1 MLFGLCS
8 YIIRMSG
15 IFSYSIYKKSFKYLC
30 YVSRI
35 IIKTDNR
42 KPIIM
47 KQRIIYVAVLLLAI
61 CSSSPAKKKAEAPEI
76 VKLKG
81 KIENVMAKVDAQPD
95 WLYSRLQMYWN
106 THATDVFVNGEAFA
120 KPGGERAKE
129 PTVKYNGLRGME
141 SQYNRPNLENIMPY
155 DDDEQGNVT
164 YINKATGAMEKAH
177 PSKTGCNIASVNRQ
191 IVGIARDAARVY
203 AATGDIRYGR
213 MAAKVLDVYMK
224 GIAYRNVPT
233 DLNHGHQQ
241 TLVGMTT
248 FEVIH
253 EDVINELTQMY
264 PLVKDLLKDDQP
276 VIEAGF
282 KKWAENIIANGVP
295 HNNWNLFQADFIV
308 KIALVLQDNN
318 AYADGKGKQYYLDY
332 VVNQNSIRQWSMNK
346 LIDFG
351 FDANAKT
358 WYESPGY
365 STTVLGSI
373 CDFANMLDEKAGID
387 LFKMRPILID
397 GVKTSAEYLFPNRM
411 IAGFGDTHPGYLNQG
426 GINNILKYA
435 TRHKDKSLVSDMNLF
450 KSAVAANAPQLAIER
465 YTSSMFYAP
474 NVSWI
479 AMRSGMD
486 KQHDLMASLNGSLG
500 NHAHANGISLELYGK
515 GYVLG
520 PDAGIGKYL
529 YSGLDYIEYYS
540 QMPAHNTVV
549 VDGVSSYPVMM
560 SQHAF
565 KLIASYPKV
574 SKEQPT
580 SKKLSEQKERMT
592 YATVSFIEPET
603 QALQQRTTA
612 IVKTSDK
619 GGYYIDVFRSKKQE
633 GGDKTHDY
641 FYHNLGQQMQVV
653 DAATGKPLDMKPTEE
668 LAFAGGHLYA
678 YSYIYNKESAEMQG
692 SIKTQFVT
700 RIEDD
705 KVVEAM
711 DGQREITMTMWMKA
725 DADRTIFK
733 ALSPANLEYERMP
746 NQPYNIEK
754 QPVLTFVARQ
764 KGEAWNRPFVCVYE
778 PSSDTESG
786 DIASVDYFEP
796 SQKGAVGIIVK
807 LKDGTEQRI
816 VCLENG
822 KVETK

>member
-1 MLFGLCS
+1 
-8 YIIRMSG
+8 
-15 IFSYSIYKKSFKYLC
+15 
-30 YVSRI
+30 
-35 IIKTDNR
+35 
-42 KPIIM
+42 M
-47 KQRIIYVAVLLLAI
+47 KQKVLYVAALMLL
-61 CSSSPAKKKAEAPEI
+61 SSSFGMAKKKVEDPEI
-76 VKLKG
+76 TKLKA
-81 KIENVMAKVDAQPD
+81 KIENVMSQVDKQPD
-95 WLYSRLQMYWN
+95 WLYSRLQMFWKTN
-106 THATDVFVNGEAFA
+106 ASDVFVNGEAFA
-120 KPGGERAKE
+120 HPGGERAAE
-129 PTVKYNGLRGME
+129 PTVKYNGTRGFE
-141 SQYNRPNLENIMPY
+141 SQYNRPKLEDLVPY

-164 YINKATGAMEKAH
+164 YINKVTGKMEKTSPA
-177 PSKTGCNIASVNRQ
+177 KTGCNIAGVNRY
-191 IVGIARDAARVY
+191 IIGIARDAARIY
-203 AATGDIRYGR
+203 AATGDIRYGQ
-213 MAAKVLDVYMK
+213 MAAKVFDVYMK
-224 GIAYRNVPT
+224 GIAYRNVPI

-264 PLVKDLLKDDQP
+264 PLIKPLVKDDQA

-308 KIALVLQDNN
+308 KIALVLQDNQ

-332 VVNQNSIRQWSMNK
+332 IVNQNSIRQWSMNK

-351 FDANAKT
+351 FDAKSKT

-387 LFKMRPILID
+387 LFKQRPILKEA
-397 GVKTSAEYLFPNRM
+397 VKTSAEYLFPNRM
-411 IAGFGDTHPGYLNQG
+411 IAGFGDTHPGYLNTG
-426 GINNILKYA
+426 GIDHILKYA
-435 TRHKDKSLVSDMNLF
+435 TRHKDKNLISEMNLL
-450 KSAVAANAPQLAIER
+450 KNAVASKAPISEIEK
-465 YTSSMFYAP
+465 YTSTMFYAP

-486 KQHDLMASLNGSLG
+486 KQHDLMASVNASLG
-500 NHAHANGISLELYGK
+500 NHQHANGISLELYGK

-520 PDAGIGKYL
+520 PDAGIGRTL
-529 YSGLDYIEYYS
+529 YSGLDYLEYYS

-565 KLIASYPKV
+565 KVVASYPEV
-574 SKEQPT
+574 SKEQPA
-580 SKKLSEQKERMT
+580 SKKLSEQKEKVS
-592 YATVSFIEPET
+592 YATVSFIEPEA

-619 GGYYIDVFRSKKQE
+619 GGYYIDVFRSKKKE

-641 FYHNLGQQMQVV
+641 FYHNLGQEMKVM
-653 DAATGKPLDMKPTEE
+653 DAISGQPLDMKPTEE

-678 YSYIYNKESAEMQG
+678 YSYIYDKKSAEMQNG
-692 SIKTQFVT
+692 VKTQFVT
-700 RIEDD
+700 KILDD

-711 DGQREITMTMWMKA
+711 DGQREITMTMWMKK
-725 DADRTIFK
+725 DENRTIFQT
-733 ALSPANLEYERMP
+733 LSPVNLEYERMP
-746 NQPYNIEK
+746 NQPYKVDE

-764 KGEAWNRPFVCVYE
+764 KGEAWNHPFVCVYE
-778 PSSDTESG
+778 PSSDTEPG
-786 DIASVDYFEP
+786 DIASVDYFTPSEP
-796 SQKGAVGIIVK
+796 SAVGIIVK

-816 VCLENG
+816 VCSENG
-822 KVETK
+822 KVQIK

>member
-1 MLFGLCS
+1 
-8 YIIRMSG
+8 
-15 IFSYSIYKKSFKYLC
+15 
-30 YVSRI
+30 
-35 IIKTDNR
+35 
-42 KPIIM
+42 M
-47 KQRIIYVAVLLLAI
+47 KQKVLYVAALMLL
-61 CSSSPAKKKAEAPEI
+61 SSSFGMAKKKVEDPEI
-76 VKLKG
+76 TKLKA
-81 KIENVMAKVDAQPD
+81 KIENVMSQVDKQPD
-95 WLYSRLQMYWN
+95 WLYSRLQMFWKTN
-106 THATDVFVNGEAFA
+106 ASDVFVNGEAFA
-120 KPGGERAKE
+120 HPGGERAAE
-129 PTVKYNGLRGME
+129 PTVKYNGTRSFE
-141 SQYNRPNLENIMPY
+141 SQYNRPKLEDLVPY

-164 YINKATGAMEKAH
+164 YINKVTGKMEKTSPA
-177 PSKTGCNIASVNRQ
+177 KTGCNIAGVNRY
-191 IVGIARDAARVY
+191 IIGIARDAARIY
-203 AATGDIRYGR
+203 AATGDMRYGQ
-213 MAAKVLDVYMK
+213 MAAKVFDVYMK
-224 GIAYRNVPT
+224 GIAYRNVPI

-264 PLVKDLLKDDQP
+264 PLIKPLVKDDQA

-308 KIALVLQDNN
+308 KIALVLQDNQ

-332 VVNQNSIRQWSMNK
+332 IVNQNSIRQWSMNK

-351 FDANAKT
+351 FDANSKT

-387 LFKMRPILID
+387 LFKQRPILTEA
-397 GVKTSAEYLFPNRM
+397 VKTSAEYLFPNRM
-411 IAGFGDTHPGYLNQG
+411 IAGFGDTHPGYLNTG
-426 GINNILKYA
+426 GIDQVLKYA
-435 TRHKDKSLVSDMNLF
+435 TRHKNKNLISEMNLL
-450 KSAVAANAPQLAIER
+450 KNAVAPQAPISEIEA
-465 YTSSMFYAP
+465 YTSTLFYAP

-486 KQHDLMASLNGSLG
+486 KQHDLMASINASLG
-500 NHAHANGISLELYGK
+500 NHQHANGISLELYGK

-520 PDAGIGKYL
+520 PDAGIGRTL
-529 YSGLDYIEYYS
+529 YSGLDYLEYYS

-565 KLIASYPKV
+565 KVVASYPEV
-574 SKEQPT
+574 SKEQPA
-580 SKKLSEQKERMT
+580 SKKLSEKKLSFQKDSELKDKIT

-603 QALQQRTTA
+603 QAQQQRTTA
-612 IVKTSDK
+612 IVKTSAK
-619 GGYYIDVFRSKKQE
+619 GGYYIDVFRSKKKE

-641 FYHNLGQQMQVV
+641 FYHNLGQEMKVM
-653 DAATGKPLDMKPTEE
+653 DATSGQPLDMKPTEE

-678 YSYIYNKESAEMQG
+678 YSYIYDKKSAEMQNCV
-692 SIKTQFVT
+692 KTQFVT
-700 RIEDD
+700 KILDD

-711 DGQREITMTMWMKA
+711 DGQREITMTMWMKK
-725 DADRTIFK
+725 DENRTIFQ
-733 ALSPANLEYERMP
+733 ALSPVNLEYERMP
-746 NQPYNIEK
+746 NQPYKVDE

-764 KGEAWNRPFVCVYE
+764 KGEAWNHPFVCVYE
-778 PSSDTESG
+778 PSSDTEPS
-786 DIASVDYFEP
+786 DIASVDYFTPSEP
-796 SQKGAVGIIVK
+796 SAVGIIVK

-816 VCLENG
+816 VCSENG
-822 KVETK
+822 KVQIK

>member
-1 MLFGLCS
+1 
-8 YIIRMSG
+8 
-15 IFSYSIYKKSFKYLC
+15 
-30 YVSRI
+30 
-35 IIKTDNR
+35 
-42 KPIIM
+42 M
-47 KQRIIYVAVLLLAI
+47 KQKVLYVAALMLL
-61 CSSSPAKKKAEAPEI
+61 SSSFGMAKKKVEDPEI
-76 VKLKG
+76 TKLKA
-81 KIENVMAKVDAQPD
+81 KIENVMSQVDKQPD
-95 WLYSRLQMYWN
+95 WLYSRLQMFWKTN
-106 THATDVFVNGEAFA
+106 ASDVFVNGEAFA
-120 KPGGERAKE
+120 HPGGERAAE
-129 PTVKYNGLRGME
+129 PTVKYNGTRGFE
-141 SQYNRPNLENIMPY
+141 SQYNRPKLEDLVPY

-164 YINKATGAMEKAH
+164 YVNKVTGKMEKTSPA
-177 PSKTGCNIASVNRQ
+177 KTGCNIAGVNRY
-191 IVGIARDAARVY
+191 IVGIARDAARIY
-203 AATGDIRYGR
+203 AATGDMRYGQ
-213 MAAKVLDVYMK
+213 MAAKVFDVYMK
-224 GIAYRNVPT
+224 GIAYRNVPI

-264 PLVKDLLKDDQP
+264 PLIKPLVKDDQA

-308 KIALVLQDNN
+308 KIALVLQDNQ

-332 VVNQNSIRQWSMNK
+332 IVNQNSIRQWSMNK

-351 FDANAKT
+351 FDAKSKT

-365 STTVLGSI
+365 STTVLSSI

-387 LFKMRPILID
+387 LFKLRPILTEA
-397 GVKTSAEYLFPNRM
+397 VKTSAEYLFPNRM
-411 IAGFGDTHPGYLNQG
+411 IAGFGDTHPGYLNTG
-426 GINNILKYA
+426 GIDQVLKYA
-435 TRHKDKSLVSDMNLF
+435 TRHKNKNLISEMNLL
-450 KSAVAANAPQLAIER
+450 KNAVAPKAPISEIEA
-465 YTSSMFYAP
+465 YTSTLFYAP

-486 KQHDLMASLNGSLG
+486 KQHDLMASINASLG
-500 NHAHANGISLELYGK
+500 NHQHANGISLELYGK

-520 PDAGIGKYL
+520 PDAGIGRTL
-529 YSGLDYIEYYS
+529 YSGLNYLEYYS

-565 KLIASYPKV
+565 KVVASYPEV
-574 SKEQPT
+574 SKEQPA
-580 SKKLSEQKERMT
+580 SKKLSEQKEKVS
-592 YATVSFIEPET
+592 YATVSFIEPEA

-619 GGYYIDVFRSKKQE
+619 GGYYIDVFRSRKKE

-641 FYHNLGQQMQVV
+641 FYHNLGQEMKVM
-653 DAATGKPLDMKPTEE
+653 DAISGQPLDMKPTEE

-678 YSYIYNKESAEMQG
+678 YSYIYDKKSAEMQN

-700 RIEDD
+700 KIQDD

-711 DGQREITMTMWMKA
+711 DGQREITMTMWMKK
-725 DADRTIFK
+725 DENRTIFQ
-733 ALSPANLEYERMP
+733 ALSPVNLEYERMP
-746 NQPYNIEK
+746 NQPYKVDE

-764 KGEAWNRPFVCVYE
+764 KGEAWNHPFVCVYE
-778 PSSDTESG
+778 PSSDTEPS
-786 DIASVDYFEP
+786 DIASVDYFTPSEP
-796 SQKGAVGIIVK
+796 SAVGIIVK

-816 VCLENG
+816 VCSENG
-822 KVETK
+822 KVQIK

>member
-1 MLFGLCS
+1 
-8 YIIRMSG
+8 
-15 IFSYSIYKKSFKYLC
+15 
-30 YVSRI
+30 
-35 IIKTDNR
+35 
-42 KPIIM
+42 M
-47 KQRIIYVAVLLLAI
+47 KQKVLYVAALMLL
-61 CSSSPAKKKAEAPEI
+61 SSSFGMAKKKVEDPEI
-76 VKLKG
+76 TKLKA
-81 KIENVMAKVDAQPD
+81 KIENVMSQVDKQPD
-95 WLYSRLQMYWN
+95 WLYSRLQMFWKTN
-106 THATDVFVNGEAFA
+106 ASDVFVNGEAFA
-120 KPGGERAKE
+120 HPGGERATE
-129 PTVKYNGLRGME
+129 PTVKYNGTRGFE
-141 SQYNRPNLENIMPY
+141 SQYNRPKLEDLVPY

-164 YINKATGAMEKAH
+164 YINKVTGKMEKTSPA
-177 PSKTGCNIASVNRQ
+177 KTGCNIAGVNRY
-191 IVGIARDAARVY
+191 IIGIARDAARIY
-203 AATGDIRYGR
+203 AATGDMRYGQ
-213 MAAKVLDVYMK
+213 MVAKVFDVYMK
-224 GIAYRNVPT
+224 GIAYRNVPI

-264 PLVKDLLKDDQP
+264 PLIKPLVKDDQA

-282 KKWAENIIANGVP
+282 KKWAENIIVNGVP

-308 KIALVLQDNN
+308 KIALVLQDNQ

-332 VVNQNSIRQWSMNK
+332 IVNQNSIRQWSMNK

-351 FDANAKT
+351 FDAKSKT

-387 LFKMRPILID
+387 LFKQRPILKEA
-397 GVKTSAEYLFPNRM
+397 VKTSAEYLFPNRM
-411 IAGFGDTHPGYLNQG
+411 IAGFGDTHPGYLNTG
-426 GINNILKYA
+426 GIDQVLKYA
-435 TRHKDKSLVSDMNLF
+435 TRHKNKNLISEMNLL
-450 KSAVAANAPQLAIER
+450 KNAVAPKAPISEIEA
-465 YTSSMFYAP
+465 YTSTLFYAP

-486 KQHDLMASLNGSLG
+486 KQHDLMASVNASLG
-500 NHAHANGISLELYGK
+500 NHQHANGISLELYGK

-520 PDAGIGKYL
+520 PDAGIGRTL
-529 YSGLDYIEYYS
+529 YSGLDYLEYYS

-565 KLIASYPKV
+565 KVVASYPEV
-574 SKEQPT
+574 SKEQPA
-580 SKKLSEQKERMT
+580 SKKLSEKKLSIQKDSELKDKIT

-612 IVKTSDK
+612 IVKTSAK
-619 GGYYIDVFRSKKQE
+619 GGYYIDVFRSKKKE

-641 FYHNLGQQMQVV
+641 FYHNLGQEMKVM
-653 DAATGKPLDMKPTEE
+653 DAASGLSLDMKPTVE

-678 YSYIYNKESAEMQG
+678 YSYIYDKKSAEMQN
-692 SIKTQFVT
+692 SVKTQFVT
-700 RIEDD
+700 KILDD

-711 DGQREITMTMWMKA
+711 DGQREITMTMWMKK
-725 DADRTIFK
+725 DENRTIFQ
-733 ALSPANLEYERMP
+733 ALSPVNLEYERMP
-746 NQPYNIEK
+746 NQPYKVDE

-764 KGEAWNRPFVCVYE
+764 KGEAWNHPFVCVYE
-778 PSSDTESG
+778 PSSDTEPG
-786 DIASVDYFEP
+786 DIASVDYFTPSEP
-796 SQKGAVGIIVK
+796 SAVGIIVK

-816 VCLENG
+816 VCSENG
-822 KVETK
+822 KVQIK

>member
-1 MLFGLCS
+1 
-8 YIIRMSG
+8 
-15 IFSYSIYKKSFKYLC
+15 
-30 YVSRI
+30 
-35 IIKTDNR
+35 
-42 KPIIM
+42 M
-47 KQRIIYVAVLLLAI
+47 KQKVLYVAALMLL
-61 CSSSPAKKKAEAPEI
+61 SSSFGMAKKVEDSEI
-76 VKLKG
+76 SKLKA
-81 KIENVMAKVDAQPD
+81 KIENVMSQVDKQPD
-95 WLYSRLQMYWN
+95 WLYSRLQMFWKTN
-106 THATDVFVNGEAFA
+106 ASDVFVNGEAFA
-120 KPGGERAKE
+120 HPGGERATE
-129 PTVKYNGLRGME
+129 PTVKYNGTRGFE
-141 SQYNRPNLENIMPY
+141 SQYNRPKLEDLVPY

-164 YINKATGAMEKAH
+164 YINKVTGKMEKISPA
-177 PSKTGCNIASVNRQ
+177 KTGCNIAGVNRY
-191 IVGIARDAARVY
+191 IIGIARDAARIY
-203 AATGDIRYGR
+203 AATGDMRYGQ
-213 MAAKVLDVYMK
+213 MAAKVFDVYMK
-224 GIAYRNVPT
+224 GIAYRNVPI

-264 PLVKDLLKDDQP
+264 PLIKPLVKDDQA

-295 HNNWNLFQADFIV
+295 HNNWDLFQADFIM
-308 KIALVLQDNN
+308 KIALVLQDNQ

-332 VVNQNSIRQWSMNK
+332 IVNQNSIRQWSMNK

-351 FDANAKT
+351 FDANSKT

-387 LFKMRPILID
+387 LFKQRPILTEA
-397 GVKTSAEYLFPNRM
+397 VKTSAEYLFPNRM
-411 IAGFGDTHPGYLNQG
+411 IAGFGDTHPGYLNTG
-426 GINNILKYA
+426 GIDQVLKYA
-435 TRHKDKSLVSDMNLF
+435 TRHKNKNLISEMNLL
-450 KSAVAANAPQLAIER
+450 KNAVAPKAPISEIEA
-465 YTSSMFYAP
+465 YTSTLFYAP

-486 KQHDLMASLNGSLG
+486 KQHDLMASVNASLG
-500 NHAHANGISLELYGK
+500 NHQHANGISLELYGK

-520 PDAGIGKYL
+520 LDAGIGRTL
-529 YSGLDYIEYYS
+529 YSGLDYLEYYS

-565 KLIASYPKV
+565 KVVASYPEV
-574 SKEQPT
+574 SKEQPA
-580 SKKLSEQKERMT
+580 SKKLSEKKLSIQKDSELKDKIT

-612 IVKTSDK
+612 IVKTSAK
-619 GGYYIDVFRSKKQE
+619 GGYYIDVFRSKKKE

-641 FYHNLGQQMQVV
+641 FYHNLGQEMKVM
-653 DAATGKPLDMKPTEE
+653 DAASGQPLDMKPTEE

-678 YSYIYNKESAEMQG
+678 YSYIYDKKSAEMQN
-692 SIKTQFVT
+692 SVKTQFVT
-700 RIEDD
+700 KILDD

-711 DGQREITMTMWMKA
+711 DGQREITMTMWMKK
-725 DADRTIFK
+725 DENRTIFQ
-733 ALSPANLEYERMP
+733 ALSPVNLEYERMP
-746 NQPYNIEK
+746 NQPYKVDE

-764 KGEAWNRPFVCVYE
+764 KGEAWNHPFVCVYE
-778 PSSDTESG
+778 PSSDTEPG
-786 DIASVDYFEP
+786 DIVSVDYFTPSEP
-796 SQKGAVGIIVK
+796 SAVGIIVK

-816 VCLENG
+816 VCSENG
-822 KVETK
+822 KVQIK

>member
-1 MLFGLCS
+1 
-8 YIIRMSG
+8 
-15 IFSYSIYKKSFKYLC
+15 
-30 YVSRI
+30 
-35 IIKTDNR
+35 
-42 KPIIM
+42 M
-47 KQRIIYVAVLLLAI
+47 KQKVLYVAALMLL
-61 CSSSPAKKKAEAPEI
+61 SSSFGMAKKKVEDPEI
-76 VKLKG
+76 TKLKA
-81 KIENVMAKVDAQPD
+81 KIENVMSQVDKQPD
-95 WLYSRLQMYWN
+95 WLYSRLQMFWK
-106 THATDVFVNGEAFA
+106 TKASDVFVNGEAFA
-120 KPGGERAKE
+120 HPGGERAAE
-129 PTVKYNGLRGME
+129 PTVKYNGTRGFE
-141 SQYNRPNLENIMPY
+141 SQYNRPKLEDLVPY

-164 YINKATGAMEKAH
+164 YVNKVTGKMEKTSPA
-177 PSKTGCNIASVNRQ
+177 KTGCNIAGVNRY
-191 IVGIARDAARVY
+191 IIGIARDAARIY
-203 AATGDIRYGR
+203 AATGDMRYGQ
-213 MAAKVLDVYMK
+213 MAAKVFDVYMK
-224 GIAYRNVPT
+224 GIAYRNVPI

-264 PLVKDLLKDDQP
+264 PLIKPLVNDDQA

-308 KIALVLQDNN
+308 KIALVLQDNQ

-332 VVNQNSIRQWSMNK
+332 IVNQNSIRQWSMNK

-351 FDANAKT
+351 FDQKAKI

-365 STTVLGSI
+365 STTVLGII

-387 LFKMRPILID
+387 LFKQRPILTEA
-397 GVKTSAEYLFPNRM
+397 VKTSAEYLFPNRM
-411 IAGFGDTHPGYLNQG
+411 IAGFGDTHPGYLNTG
-426 GINNILKYA
+426 GINQVLKYA
-435 TRHKDKSLVSDMNLF
+435 TRHKNKNLISEMNLL
-450 KSAVAANAPQLAIER
+450 KNAVAPQAPISEIEA
-465 YTSSMFYAP
+465 YTSTLFYAP

-486 KQHDLMASLNGSLG
+486 KQHDLMASVNASLG
-500 NHAHANGISLELYGK
+500 NHQHANGISLELYGK

-520 PDAGIGKYL
+520 PDAGIGRTL
-529 YSGLDYIEYYS
+529 YSGLDYQEYYS

-565 KLIASYPKV
+565 KVVASYPEV
-574 SKEQPT
+574 SKEQPA
-580 SKKLSEQKERMT
+580 SKKLSEKKLSIQKDSELKDKIT

-612 IVKTSDK
+612 IVKTSAK
-619 GGYYIDVFRSKKQE
+619 GGYYIDVFRSKKKE

-641 FYHNLGQQMQVV
+641 FYHNLGQEMKVM
-653 DAATGKPLDMKPTEE
+653 DAASGQPLDMKPTEE

-678 YSYIYNKESAEMQG
+678 YSYIYEKKSAEMQN
-692 SIKTQFVT
+692 SVKTQFVT
-700 RIEDD
+700 KILDD

-711 DGQREITMTMWMKA
+711 DGQREITMTMWMKK
-725 DADRTIFK
+725 DENRTIFQ
-733 ALSPANLEYERMP
+733 ALSPVNLEYERMP
-746 NQPYNIEK
+746 NQPYKVDE

-764 KGEAWNRPFVCVYE
+764 KGEAWNHPFVCVYE
-778 PSSDTESG
+778 PSSDTEPS
-786 DIASVDYFEP
+786 DIASVDYFTPSEP
-796 SQKGAVGIIVK
+796 SAVGIIVK

-816 VCLENG
+816 VCSENG
-822 KVETK
+822 KVQIK